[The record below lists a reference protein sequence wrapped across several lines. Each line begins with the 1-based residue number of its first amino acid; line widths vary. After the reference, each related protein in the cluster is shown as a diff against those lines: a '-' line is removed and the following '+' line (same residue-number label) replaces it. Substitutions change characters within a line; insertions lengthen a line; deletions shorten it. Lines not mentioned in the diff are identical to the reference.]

1 MTKTK
6 TNLAAFCLRCEVIS
20 SLKLLGGFSI
30 ILVILWNT
38 INSSETC
45 TCILQVQ
52 TLNFYI
58 LFKMHRLVDKCF
70 DFKHFTSPAQVWWSP
85 FHCTS
90 YYFLHLSQS
99 PSVSQTQPRCNK
111 ALTPGSSLKIKT
123 MLTSKHPPR
132 MTHTTYIFPAILC
145 TCICY
150 KPIIGSTQIHC
161 ICILNTV
168 ENLKKT
174 YMYKLWIMTEYLEWK
189 QELATCWN
197 WKSTFHFP
205 KNRKKTSYYTVP
217 VVIP

>member
-1 MTKTK
+1 MWSHLLLETIGRVLNHSCHTLKHNQFFWNMYMYITS
-6 TNLAAFCLRCEVIS
+6 TN
-20 SLKLLGGFSI
+20 I
-30 ILVILWNT
+30 I
-38 INSSETC
+38 
-45 TCILQVQ
+45 
-52 TLNFYI
+52 YI

-132 MTHTTYIFPAILC
+132 MTHTTYIFLPFYVHVYAI
-145 TCICY
+145 

-168 ENLKKT
+168 ENLKKNIHVQVVNND
-174 YMYKLWIMTEYLEWK
+174 WIPWMETRTCNMLEL
-189 QELATCWN
+189 EVHISL
-197 WKSTFHFP
+197 P
-205 KNRKKTSYYTVP
+205 
-217 VVIP
+217 

>member
-90 YYFLHLSQS
+90 YYFLHLLQS

-150 KPIIGSTQIHC
+150 
-161 ICILNTV
+161 
-168 ENLKKT
+168 
-174 YMYKLWIMTEYLEWK
+174 
-189 QELATCWN
+189 
-197 WKSTFHFP
+197 
-205 KNRKKTSYYTVP
+205 
-217 VVIP
+217 

>member
-1 MTKTK
+1 MWSHLLLETIGRVLNHSCHTLKHNQFFWNMYMYITS
-6 TNLAAFCLRCEVIS
+6 TN
-20 SLKLLGGFSI
+20 I
-30 ILVILWNT
+30 I
-38 INSSETC
+38 
-45 TCILQVQ
+45 
-52 TLNFYI
+52 YI

-99 PSVSQTQPRCNK
+99 PSVSQTQPHCNK

-123 MLTSKHPPR
+123 MLTSKHPQGWHILP
-132 MTHTTYIFPAILC
+132 TFFLPFYVHVYAI
-145 TCICY
+145 

-205 KNRKKTSYYTVP
+205 KNRKETSYYTV
-217 VVIP
+217 VIP